1 MKAAKGKGTKFQAQ
15 VTSNASM
22 CDGMWHQIKAVVD
35 NMEVTLEVDGKN
47 GEAVSIEGN
56 RNNIVDS
63 ATVYI
68 GGFPGA

>member
-1 MKAAKGKGTKFQAQ
+1 MLRC
-15 VTSNASM
+15 VM
-22 CDGMWHQIKAVVD
+22 HQIKAVVD
-35 NMEVTLEVDGKN
+35 NTEVTLEVDGKN
-47 GEAVSIEGN
+47 WEAVSIEDN